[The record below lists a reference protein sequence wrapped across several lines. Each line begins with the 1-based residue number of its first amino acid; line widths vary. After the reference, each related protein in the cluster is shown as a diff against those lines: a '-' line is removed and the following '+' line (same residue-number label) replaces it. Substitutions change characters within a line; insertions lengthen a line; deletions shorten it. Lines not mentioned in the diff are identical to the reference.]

1 MNFLV
6 LENACGKMLNG
17 SKISLYVINNT
28 VNSLSVKLCVVSSG
42 SMKILIK
49 ETTLSIRWQIPTD
62 QNWLGLVVM
71 TSSRGCKRNAW

>member
-49 ETTLSIRWQIPTD
+49 ETTLSIR
-62 QNWLGLVVM
+62 
-71 TSSRGCKRNAW
+71 